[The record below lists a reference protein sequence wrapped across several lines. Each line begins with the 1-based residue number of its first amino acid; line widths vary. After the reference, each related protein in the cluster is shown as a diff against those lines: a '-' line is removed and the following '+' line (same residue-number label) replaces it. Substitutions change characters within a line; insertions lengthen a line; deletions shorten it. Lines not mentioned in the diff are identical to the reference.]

1 MRLLSLRGRRSIT
14 GYGRFM
20 LYRSPLG
27 ALVGVVAGILILAVW
42 REVWLAAAMAAAA
55 LVILWLSRNRLPRNW
70 R

>member
-1 MRLLSLRGRRSIT
+1 V
-14 GYGRFM
+14 

-27 ALVGVVAGILILAVW
+27 VLVGVVVGILILAVW

-55 LVILWLSRNRLPRNW
+55 LVILWLSRDRVPRNW

>member
-1 MRLLSLRGRRSIT
+1 
-14 GYGRFM
+14 M

-27 ALVGVVAGILILAVW
+27 ALVGVVAGILILTVW

-55 LVILWLSRNRLPRNW
+55 LVILWLSRNGLPRNW